1 MQAARRVGY
10 PRRKDKD
17 AAFNDDGDGGA
28 ICGGVKFPELGTDTG
43 HSSVCST
50 KGLSRP
56 HSHHLSFVCMV
67 SRRIAL
73 ESYVSSDIH
82 CFREYPSQ

>member
-50 KGLSRP
+50 RGLF
-56 HSHHLSFVCMV
+56 LSALPPSLFRMRGVP
-67 SRRIAL
+67 SYRIGEL
-73 ESYVSSDIH
+73 RIV
-82 CFREYPSQ
+82 